1 MFRNKIFK
9 LIIILNI
16 FFLFLVIVGHTTI
29 KVNGVELKTDNLDL
43 VSDSKSA
50 ILIEVSTGE
59 IVYEKNS
66 KEKRFP
72 ASLTKIMTMI
82 LVMEAIHNNVISYD
96 TIFTASEKAKSM
108 GGTTIFLETGEEISV
123 SDLLKGVAIT
133 SANDAAVC
141 LAEGINGTVQEFVRK
156 MNDKALKIG
165 CVNTHFSNCNGL
177 PVDNYQENH
186 YTCAY
191 DIGLM
196 STYLV
201 KTYPDIL
208 KFTSIYE
215 DYLRKGTDREFWLVN
230 TNKLVRFYDS
240 VDGLKT
246 GWTIEAGYC
255 LSATQKVNDIR
266 FVAVAMGASSAGI
279 RNKEIMTML
288 NYGANNYELKNIVKD
303 GELIDI
309 KNNILYKPYKYNI
322 VTSDSLNIIIKKG
335 EKLGNISKD
344 IIIYDD
350 INDNIVG
357 KMKLKYDEKTI
368 IIDLVSDEK
377 VEKANVF
384 EILFE
389 LFKRILL

>member
-1 MFRNKIFK
+1 MNKNKSFK
-9 LIIILNI
+9 LIIFLNI
-16 FFLFLVIVGHTTI
+16 VLLTLVVITLSG
-29 KVNGVELKTDNLDL
+29 VNVRGIEKQSSGLNL

-59 IVYEKNS
+59 IIYEKNS
-66 KEKRFP
+66 REARFP

-82 LVMEAIHNNVISYD
+82 LVMEAIKNRSINYD
-96 TIFTASEKAKSM
+96 TIFTASERAKSM
-108 GGTTIFLETGEEISV
+108 GGTTIFLETGERMTVE
-123 SDLLKGVAIT
+123 DLLKGVAIT

-141 LAEGINGTVQEFVRK
+141 LAEGICGTVEEFVNK
-156 MNDKALKIG
+156 MNEKALKIG
-165 CVNTHFSNCNGL
+165 CVNTHFNNCNGL
-177 PVDNYQENH
+177 PTDNH

-201 KTYPDIL
+201 RAYPDIL
-208 KFTSIYE
+208 RFTSIYE

-230 TNKLVRFYDS
+230 TNKLVKFYDS

-246 GWTIEAGYC
+246 GWTTDAGYC

-279 RNKEIMTML
+279 RNKEIMSML

-309 KNNILYKPYKYNI
+309 KNNILYKPYKYNV

-335 EKLGNISKD
+335 ERLENISKD
-344 IIIYDD
+344 VIIYDD

-357 KMKLKYDEKTI
+357 KMKIKYDSKIE
-368 IIDLVSDEK
+368 IIDLVSDVK
-377 VEKANVF
+377 IDKANVI
-384 EILFE
+384 EIMFE
-389 LFKRILL
+389 LLKRILL

>member
-1 MFRNKIFK
+1 MNKNKSFK
-9 LIIILNI
+9 LIIFLNI
-16 FFLFLVIVGHTTI
+16 VLLTLVVITLSG
-29 KVNGVELKTDNLDL
+29 VNVRGIEKQSSGLNL

-59 IVYEKNS
+59 IIYEKNS
-66 KEKRFP
+66 REARFP

-82 LVMEAIHNNVISYD
+82 LVMEAIKNRSINYD
-96 TIFTASEKAKSM
+96 TIFTASERAKSM
-108 GGTTIFLETGEEISV
+108 GGTTIFLETGERMTVE
-123 SDLLKGVAIT
+123 DLLKGVAIT

-141 LAEGINGTVQEFVRK
+141 LAEGICGTVEKFVNK
-156 MNDKALKIG
+156 MNEKALKIG
-165 CVNTHFSNCNGL
+165 CVNTHFNNCNGL
-177 PVDNYQENH
+177 PTDNH

-201 KTYPDIL
+201 RAYPDIL
-208 KFTSIYE
+208 RFTSIYE

-230 TNKLVRFYDS
+230 TNKLVRFYDE

-246 GWTIEAGYC
+246 GWTTDAGYC
-255 LSATQKVNDIR
+255 LSATQKVNGIR

-309 KNNILYKPYKYNI
+309 KNNILYKPYKYNV

-344 IIIYDD
+344 VIIYDD

-377 VEKANVF
+377 VEKASVF
-384 EILFE
+384 EIIFE